1 MVKNDIQKYLK
12 ASLACIKDDDSEGW
26 PLSSEVSGLVEH
38 SGTLFIYAATAIRHI
53 TNGGEDYRSRLSTM
67 VIQGQKLISMF
78 EADIDSL

>member
-1 MVKNDIQKYLK
+1 MTTAKDGRCQVKCPV
-12 ASLACIKDDDSEGW
+12 SLNI
-26 PLSSEVSGLVEH
+26 P
-38 SGTLFIYAATAIRHI
+38 TAIRHI

>member
-12 ASLACIKDDDSEGW
+12 ASLACIKDDDSDGW
-26 PLSSEVSGLVEH
+26 PLSSEVSRLVEH